1 MKILIAISGVNHTI
15 ISMAMVLM
23 KQLNFDVCNYIN
35 EYAMNEHLLEK
46 ARQRIEDDYLD
57 ITKDKKMIYNDF
69 TIAWHNYKPR
79 YTAFIDNNYYLI
91 HINRIGKH
99 SIYIHT
105 LDEISG
111 QKDMDI
117 LSAYMKMK
125 KDEIASIC
133 FFAYY
138 ECIDGTGEY
147 CRPSLDCNELI
158 RMDKIDNY
166 DDYKDDEKTFDWETD
181 GNEHNVEDT
190 KRHKAHMLWWRQN
203 VDMNFQWL
211 RSFSREY
218 VEEYATRNNL
228 PTIQWNPELLNWMV
242 YFVEN

>member
-1 MKILIAISGVNHTI
+1 
-15 ISMAMVLM
+15 MAMVLM

-57 ITKDKKMIYNDF
+57 ITKDAYDNFMDS
-69 TIAWHNYKPR
+69 WSNYKPFH
-79 YTAFIDNNYYLI
+79 TAFIDDNYYLI
-91 HINRIGKH
+91 EINRIGKDT
-99 SIYIHT
+99 IYLHT

-111 QKDMDI
+111 EKDMDI

-133 FFAYY
+133 FFGYY
-138 ECIDGTGEY
+138 EFIDGTGEY
-147 CRPSLDCNELI
+147 CRPALDFNELI

-166 DDYKDDEKTFDWETD
+166 DDYKDDELTYKWETD
-181 GNEHNVEDT
+181 GGEYNVEDT
-190 KRHKAHMLWWRQN
+190 KKHKASLLWWRQN
-203 VDMNFQWL
+203 VEMDFQWL

-218 VEEYATRNNL
+218 VEEYVKRNNL
-228 PTIQWNPELLNWMV
+228 PTIQWNPELLDFMDV
-242 YFVEN
+242 